1 MVPPLPIGL
10 GIDPSK
16 KQMHSRSSSGQ
27 RLVARNAATIKEH
40 ENEEDEE
47 VLDGPKGKKESLAD
61 MFASEPKEKSKRSS
75 GGNGKRVVPAV
86 VLGSPPPQEPPT
98 TRDADDSIG
107 RKTKRSDLLVNTVPQ
122 QGSVRSTSTARAT
135 SKQRGRSE
143 AQELADFFSSTEPP
157 LDTLAPPS
165 PVHEEPPKSAKSFK
179 SFMSRMTGKR
189 VSKENERPPMP
200 SAFPQAP
207 PAGVKRQK
215 SFGSFKSNP
224 ASPPLGNAESFSP
237 MMDTSNSFMSPAP
250 QAPSPSDRA
259 VSSFAS
265 PPTQAPPERTS
276 SYSTTTQPSE
286 IPPKNRGVSTPNT
299 SAQPS
304 SSSGALH
311 VAGNDV
317 RSGGPLG
324 VDQVLAIGVAAMS
337 MGAGTQTQVVSAE
350 NRMDV
355 MAVDQHDDKDG
366 DKKSEDKVE
375 TETPEKETPEKETP
389 VEGLSR
395 NTTSVAADD
404 STGQMPAFTAL
415 PPPRPPRTT
424 ATSQRSIRPVPN
436 EIPVLAPP
444 VSTTA
449 DEYVVVNRSDA
460 MPTPIITDSIRELG
474 HPSPSRPTPST
485 AAQSHFASDAVSF
498 RTASEGTTP
507 PHQEVSGTH
516 EDVSE
521 SDHAQ
526 KVASIPVSDLI
537 PLRGLLQHAT
547 SAREC
552 QLLLGAILSQLGIP
566 HSNSSQDEVIDPESR
581 VTAWL
586 LAGREGPIDY
596 PSIQSP
602 RSTTATGTSHSQVLA
617 TPTLTYTDL
626 DVGKVVD
633 NEQEGR
639 DAGADLDTKVDG
651 NVGKQGEE
659 TESWVGA
666 VRIPGDEESKLVRDE
681 VMGA

>member
-10 GIDPSK
+10 GIDPTK

-98 TRDADDSIG
+98 TRDNDDSIG

-165 PVHEEPPKSAKSFK
+165 PVHEEPPKSGKSFK
-179 SFMSRMTGKR
+179 SFMSRMTGKK

-259 VSSFAS
+259 VSSLAS
-265 PPTQAPPERTS
+265 PSPPERAS
-276 SYSTTTQPSE
+276 FYSTTTQPSE
-286 IPPKNRGVSTPNT
+286 NPPKNRGISTPNT

-350 NRMDV
+350 RRMDV

-366 DKKSEDKVE
+366 DKKSEDKVQKE
-375 TETPEKETPEKETP
+375 TEKGTVSRDTP
-389 VEGLSR
+389 
-395 NTTSVAADD
+395 SVAVDANN
-404 STGQMPAFTAL
+404 GQL
-415 PPPRPPRTT
+415 PDIAKLTPPRPPRTT
-424 ATSQRSIRPVPN
+424 GTSQRSTRPVPK

-460 MPTPIITDSIRELG
+460 MPTPIITDSLRELD

-507 PHQEVSGTH
+507 PEQEVSGTH
-516 EDVSE
+516 EDVSK
-521 SDHAQ
+521 SDHVQ
-526 KVASIPVSDLI
+526 QVASIPVSDLI

-566 HSNSSQDEVIDPESR
+566 HSDASQDEVIDPESR

-617 TPTLTYTDL
+617 TPTLTYADL

-639 DAGADLDTKVDG
+639 DAEADLDTKVDG
-651 NVGKQGEE
+651 DVGKQGEE

-681 VMGA
+681 VMGALC

>member
-1 MVPPLPIGL
+1 MVPPLPVGL
-10 GIDPSK
+10 GIDSSK

-40 ENEEDEE
+40 DNEEDEE
-47 VLDGPKGKKESLAD
+47 LLDGPKGKKESLAD
-61 MFASEPKEKSKRSS
+61 MFASEPKEKNRRSS

-98 TRDADDSIG
+98 TRDNDDSIG

-135 SKQRGRSE
+135 SKPRGRSE

-157 LDTLAPPS
+157 PDTLAPPS

-179 SFMSRMTGKR
+179 SFMSRMTGKK

-207 PAGVKRQK
+207 PTGVKRQK

-237 MMDTSNSFMSPAP
+237 MMNTSNSFTSPPPAFSSP
-250 QAPSPSDRA
+250 DRGVSSSASPSIT
-259 VSSFAS
+259 S
-265 PPTQAPPERTS
+265 PPERVS
-276 SYSTTTQPSE
+276 SYNTPAQPNEVS
-286 IPPKNRGVSTPNT
+286 PKNRGAQSSTTTPH
-299 SAQPS
+299 PGP
-304 SSSGALH
+304 SSGALH
-311 VAGNDV
+311 AAGNAA
-317 RSGGPLG
+317 RSGGV
-324 VDQVLAIGVAAMS
+324 VDADKALAIGVAAMS
-337 MGAGTQTQVVSAE
+337 MGAGTQTQAVSAE
-350 NRMDV
+350 KRMDQL
-355 MAVDQHDDKDG
+355 AVDQRDNKVEG
-366 DKKSEDKVE
+366 KSEDKVE
-375 TETPEKETPEKETP
+375 KETQR
-389 VEGLSR
+389 EGVSR
-395 NTTSVAADD
+395 DTTSAAVDAN
-404 STGQMPAFTAL
+404 TGQLPGFTNL
-415 PPPRPPRTT
+415 PPPRPPRATG
-424 ATSQRSIRPVPN
+424 TSQRSVRP
-436 EIPVLAPP
+436 IPKDIPILAPP

-460 MPTPIITDSIRELG
+460 MPTPIITDSTRELDL
-474 HPSPSRPTPST
+474 PSPSRPTPST

-507 PHQEVSGTH
+507 PQQEVSGTH
-516 EDVSE
+516 EDVSKE
-521 SDHAQ
+521 EHKQ
-526 KVASIPVSDLI
+526 VPSIPVSDLI

-566 HSNSSQDEVIDPESR
+566 HSDTSQDEVIDPESR

-602 RSTTATGTSHSQVLA
+602 RSTTATGTSQSQVLA
-617 TPTLTYTDL
+617 TPTLTHADL

-639 DAGADLDTKVDG
+639 DAEPDLGTKVDE
-651 NVGKQGEE
+651 NVGKGGEE